1 MQGMTLDLFLKK
13 LEEVRGRFDWSVEE
27 NRPIRGT
34 AAINPRTAQSFRH
47 RFCPITAVCFAKKT
61 SLYAVSDWES
71 AAEEIGLNQ
80 HLAEDILSAA
90 DSEDEETLS
99 LDVKIIR
106 IKIKKIFSGDQPKK
120 ESP

>member
-1 MQGMTLDLFLKK
+1 M
-13 LEEVRGRFDWSVEE
+13 VGRRKQAYPRNRRNQPE
-27 NRPIRGT
+27 NRTIFSP
-34 AAINPRTAQSFRH
+34 PFL
-47 RFCPITAVCFAKKT
+47 PITAVCFAKKT